1 MGNSP
6 STDLGGAELHDRDI
20 EAMDTKG
27 EKSSEVHKLAGTKSK
42 SKDDE
47 SLIQKPLQLE
57 PDRHT
62 YSLSF
67 SVRDM
72 SSI

>member
-6 STDLGGAELHDRDI
+6 STDLGAELHGREI

-27 EKSSEVHKLAGTKSK
+27 EKSSEVNQLAGTKSK

-47 SLIQKPLQLE
+47 SLNQEGFHSLPGDGQK
-57 PDRHT
+57 
-62 YSLSF
+62 
-67 SVRDM
+67 
-72 SSI
+72 

>member
-6 STDLGGAELHDRDI
+6 STDQGRAELLDPAI

-27 EKSSEVHKLAGTKSK
+27 KKSSEVNELANTNSK

-47 SLIQKPLQLE
+47 SLNQKPLQ
-57 PDRHT
+57 
-62 YSLSF
+62 YY
-67 SVRDM
+67 
-72 SSI
+72 

>member
-6 STDLGGAELHDRDI
+6 STDLGGAELHGREI

-27 EKSSEVHKLAGTKSK
+27 EKSSEVNKLAGTKSK

-47 SLIQKPLQLE
+47 SSIPKPLQSTIATE
-57 PDRHT
+57 VQEWDNI
-62 YSLSF
+62 SL
-67 SVRDM
+67 
-72 SSI
+72 